1 MASQPGDQPVK
12 VVNVDCDRPEKEK
25 DSLYAAERKAVE
37 DLGGELVLLSAT
49 TEEEIIRACA
59 GARIILTEGL
69 FTPITRR
76 VLEALPDCWAVGR
89 YGIGVDN
96 IDVEAATD
104 CGIVVFNVAD
114 YCVEEVADHAAALV
128 LACARR
134 VVILD
139 RHVRAGG
146 WDKTP
151 LEHPLRRLG
160 RLTLGLVGFGN
171 IGRHMVP
178 RLQGFGMRILATDP
192 YVNPRLAAEAGVELT
207 SLERVLGESDL
218 VSLHT
223 FLTAGTRHLIG
234 APELRSDEALGVSG
248 QHQPGR
254 SGGRG
259 GADPGPEGRA
269 DRRRRFGRD
278 RGGAPGGRQPPQ
290 KPGQRRAHAPSG
302 IQLGGVWRGPSP
314 RRDRGPLL
322 PDPGILASLPL
333 QSVGQTQAGIQTQ
346 ALTRPGQGRRYQF
359 RCPPTQRCG

>member
-1 MASQPGDQPVK
+1 MASQQGDQPVR
-12 VVNVDCDRPEKEK
+12 VVNVDCDRPQKEK
-25 DSLYAAERKAVE
+25 DRLYAAERKTVE
-37 DLGGELVLLSAT
+37 DLGGELVLLSAQ
-49 TEEEIIRACA
+49 TEDEIIQACA

-76 VLEALPDCWAVGR
+76 VLESLPDCRAVGR

-146 WDKTP
+146 WDKPP
-151 LEHPLRRLG
+151 LEHPLRRVG
-160 RLTLGLVGFGN
+160 CLTLGLVGFGN

-192 YVNPRLAAEAGVELT
+192 YVDPRLAAEAGVELT
-207 SLERVLGESDL
+207 SLERVLGESDV

-234 APELRSDEALGVSG
+234 APELQMMKPSAFLVNTSRGGVVDEEALIEALKE
-248 QHQPGR
+248 R
-254 SGGRG
+254 RIG
-259 GADPGPEGRA
+259 GAGLDVTEEEPLGA
-269 DRRRRFGRD
+269 DSPLRSLDNVVLTPHQGSSSVESGEDLRRGVTEALSCMLQGYWPPFPFNRSVKPKYGFKRR
-278 RGGAPGGRQPPQ
+278 P
-290 KPGQRRAHAPSG
+290 
-302 IQLGGVWRGPSP
+302 
-314 RRDRGPLL
+314 
-322 PDPGILASLPL
+322 
-333 QSVGQTQAGIQTQ
+333 
-346 ALTRPGQGRRYQF
+346 
-359 RCPPTQRCG
+359 

>member
-1 MASQPGDQPVK
+1 MASQQGNQPVR
-12 VVNVDCDRPEKEK
+12 VVNVDCDRPQKEK
-25 DSLYAAERKAVE
+25 DRLYAAERKAVE
-37 DLGGELVLLSAT
+37 DLGGEMVLLSAQ

-76 VLEALPDCWAVGR
+76 VLESLPDCWAVGR

-146 WDKTP
+146 WDRPP
-151 LEHPLRRLG
+151 LGHPLRRIG

-192 YVNPRLAAEAGVELT
+192 YVDPRLAAEAGVELT
-207 SLERVLGESDL
+207 SLERVLGESDV

-234 APELRSDEALGVSG
+234 APELQMMKPSAFLVNTSRGGVVDEEALI
-248 QHQPGR
+248 QALKER
-254 SGGRG
+254 RIG
-259 GADPGPEGRA
+259 GAGLDVTEEEPLGPDSPLRSLDNVVLTPHQGSSSVESGE
-269 DRRRRFGRD
+269 DLRRGVTEALSCMIQGYLPPFVFNRSVKP
-278 RGGAPGGRQPPQ
+278 RGE
-290 KPGQRRAHAPSG
+290 
-302 IQLGGVWRGPSP
+302 LTP
-314 RRDRGPLL
+314 RP
-322 PDPGILASLPL
+322 A
-333 QSVGQTQAGIQTQ
+333 
-346 ALTRPGQGRRYQF
+346 
-359 RCPPTQRCG
+359 

>member
-12 VVNVDCDRPEKEK
+12 VVNVDCHRAEKERENH
-25 DSLYAAERKAVE
+25 YAAERKAVE
-37 DLGGELVLLSAT
+37 DLGGELVLLSAQ
-49 TEEEIIRACA
+49 TEEDIIRACA

-134 VVILD
+134 AVTLD

-146 WDKTP
+146 WDNPP
-151 LEHPLRRLG
+151 LEHPLRRLS

-171 IGRHMVP
+171 IGRRMVP

-192 YVNPRLAAEAGVELT
+192 YVDPRLAAEAGVELT
-207 SLERVLGESDL
+207 SLERVLRESDL
-218 VSLHT
+218 ISLHT
-223 FLTAGTRHLIG
+223 FLNAGSRHLIG
-234 APELRSDEALGVSG
+234 APELRLMKPSAFLVNTSRGGVVDEKALIQALKARRIGGAALDVTEQEPLAADSPLRSLDNAVITPHQGSSSVESVEDMRRGVTEALSCLLQGTW
-248 QHQPGR
+248 PPFPFNR
-254 SGGRG
+254 SV
-259 GADPGPEGRA
+259 
-269 DRRRRFGRD
+269 
-278 RGGAPGGRQPPQ
+278 Q
-290 KPGQRRAHAPSG
+290 
-302 IQLGGVWRGPSP
+302 P
-314 RRDRGPLL
+314 RRELKP
-322 PDPGILASLPL
+322 
-333 QSVGQTQAGIQTQ
+333 
-346 ALTRPGQGRRYQF
+346 RP
-359 RCPPTQRCG
+359 

>member
-1 MASQPGDQPVK
+1 MTSQQGDQPVR
-12 VVNVDCDRPEKEK
+12 VVNVDCDRPDEEKER
-25 DSLYAAERKAVE
+25 LYAPERKAVE
-37 DLGGELVLLSAT
+37 DLGGELILLSAQ

-69 FTPITRR
+69 FTPINRR
-76 VLEALPDCWAVGR
+76 VLESLPDCWAVGR

-128 LACARR
+128 LSCARR

-146 WDKTP
+146 WDKPP
-151 LEHPLRRLG
+151 LGHPLRRIS

-192 YVNPRLAAEAGVELT
+192 YVDPRLAAEAGVELT

-223 FLTAGTRHLIG
+223 FLAPGTRHLIG
-234 APELRSDEALGVSG
+234 APELGLMKPSAFLVNTSRGGVVDEEALIQALKERRIGGAGLDVTEEEPLGVDSPLRSLDNVVLTPHQGSSSVESG
-248 QHQPGR
+248 QDLRRGVTEALSCMIQGYLPPFVFNR
-254 SGGRG
+254 SVKPRG
-259 GADPGPEGRA
+259 E
-269 DRRRRFGRD
+269 F
-278 RGGAPGGRQPPQ
+278 
-290 KPGQRRAHAPSG
+290 KP
-302 IQLGGVWRGPSP
+302 
-314 RRDRGPLL
+314 
-322 PDPGILASLPL
+322 
-333 QSVGQTQAGIQTQ
+333 
-346 ALTRPGQGRRYQF
+346 RPA
-359 RCPPTQRCG
+359 

>member
-12 VVNVDCDRPEKEK
+12 VVNVDCDRTEKEK

-37 DLGGELVLLSAT
+37 DLGGELVLLSAQ
-49 TEEEIIRACA
+49 TEDEIVRACA

-146 WDKTP
+146 WDNPP
-151 LEHPLRRLG
+151 LEYPLRRLG

-171 IGRHMVP
+171 IGRRMVP

-192 YVNPRLAAEAGVELT
+192 YVDPRLAAEAGVELT
-207 SLERVLGESDL
+207 SLDRVLRESDL

-223 FLTAGTRHLIG
+223 FLNAGSRHLIG
-234 APELRSDEALGVSG
+234 APELRLMKPSAFLVNTSRGGVVDEEALI
-248 QHQPGR
+248 QALR
-254 SGGRG
+254 ERRIG
-259 GADPGPEGRA
+259 GAALDVTEQEPLGA
-269 DRRRRFGRD
+269 DSPLRNLDNAVLTPHQGSSSVESVEDMRRGVTEALSCLLQ
-278 RGGAPGGRQPPQ
+278 GTWPPFPFNRSVQ
-290 KPGQRRAHAPSG
+290 
-302 IQLGGVWRGPSP
+302 P
-314 RRDRGPLL
+314 RRELKP
-322 PDPGILASLPL
+322 
-333 QSVGQTQAGIQTQ
+333 
-346 ALTRPGQGRRYQF
+346 RPN
-359 RCPPTQRCG
+359 

>member
-12 VVNVDCDRPEKEK
+12 VVNVDCDRTEKEK
-25 DSLYAAERKAVE
+25 EELYSAEKEAVE
-37 DLGGELVLLSAT
+37 NLGGELVLLSAT

-128 LACARR
+128 VASARR

-139 RHVRAGG
+139 RHVRTGG
-146 WDKTP
+146 WNKPP
-151 LEHPLRRLG
+151 LEHPLRRISS
-160 RLTLGLVGFGN
+160 LTLGLVGFGN

-178 RLQGFGMRILATDP
+178 RLGGFGMRILATDP
-192 YVNPRLAAEAGVELT
+192 YVDPRLAAEAGVELT
-207 SLERVLGESDL
+207 SLERVLGESDV

-234 APELRSDEALGVSG
+234 ASELGLMKPSAFLVNTSRGGVVDEEALIGALKERRIGGAALDVTEEEPLGAQSPLRSLDNVVLTPHQGSSSVESGQDLRRGVTEALSSMIQGYW
-248 QHQPGR
+248 PPFPFNR
-254 SGGRG
+254 SV
-259 GADPGPEGRA
+259 
-269 DRRRRFGRD
+269 
-278 RGGAPGGRQPPQ
+278 
-290 KPGQRRAHAPSG
+290 KPKYEFK
-302 IQLGGVWRGPSP
+302 P
-314 RRDRGPLL
+314 RP
-322 PDPGILASLPL
+322 
-333 QSVGQTQAGIQTQ
+333 
-346 ALTRPGQGRRYQF
+346 
-359 RCPPTQRCG
+359 

>member
-1 MASQPGDQPVK
+1 MASQQGDQPVR
-12 VVNVDCDRPEKEK
+12 VVNVDCDRPQKEK
-25 DSLYAAERKAVE
+25 DRLYAAERKTVE
-37 DLGGELVLLSAT
+37 DLGGELVLLSAQ
-49 TEEEIIRACA
+49 TEEAIIQACA

-76 VLEALPDCWAVGR
+76 VLESLPDCRAVGR

-146 WDKTP
+146 WDKPP
-151 LEHPLRRLG
+151 LEHPLRRVG
-160 RLTLGLVGFGN
+160 CLTLGLVGFGN

-192 YVNPRLAAEAGVELT
+192 YVDPRLAAEAGVELT
-207 SLERVLGESDL
+207 SLERVLGESDV

-234 APELRSDEALGVSG
+234 APELQMMKPSAFLVNTSRGGVVDEEALIEALKE
-248 QHQPGR
+248 R
-254 SGGRG
+254 RIG
-259 GADPGPEGRA
+259 GAGLDVTEEEPLGA
-269 DRRRRFGRD
+269 DSPLRSLDNVVLTPHQGSSSVESGEDLRRGVTEALSCMLQGYWPPFPFNRSVKPKYEFKRR
-278 RGGAPGGRQPPQ
+278 P
-290 KPGQRRAHAPSG
+290 
-302 IQLGGVWRGPSP
+302 
-314 RRDRGPLL
+314 
-322 PDPGILASLPL
+322 
-333 QSVGQTQAGIQTQ
+333 
-346 ALTRPGQGRRYQF
+346 
-359 RCPPTQRCG
+359 

>member
-1 MASQPGDQPVK
+1 MASQSGDQPVR
-12 VVNVDCDRPEKEK
+12 VVNVDCDRTQKEK
-25 DSLYAAERKAVE
+25 DSLYAPERKAVE

-49 TEEEIIRACA
+49 TEEEIIQACA

-128 LACARR
+128 LTCARR
-134 VVILD
+134 VVVLD

-146 WDKTP
+146 WDKPP
-151 LEHPLRRLG
+151 LGHPLRRISQ
-160 RLTLGLVGFGN
+160 LTLGLVGFGN

-178 RLQGFGMRILATDP
+178 RLQGFGMRILAADP
-192 YVNPRLAAEAGVELT
+192 YVDPRLAADAGVELT
-207 SLERVLGESDL
+207 SLERVLGDSDV

-234 APELRSDEALGVSG
+234 APELGLMKPSAFLVNTSRGGVVDEEALI
-248 QHQPGR
+248 QALKEAR
-254 SGGRG
+254 IG
-259 GADPGPEGRA
+259 GAALDVTEEEPLGA
-269 DRRRRFGRD
+269 DSPLRSLDNVVLTPHQGSSSVESGEDLRRGLTEALSSMIQ
-278 RGGAPGGRQPPQ
+278 GYWPPFPFNRSV
-290 KPGQRRAHAPSG
+290 KPKREFK
-302 IQLGGVWRGPSP
+302 P
-314 RRDRGPLL
+314 RP
-322 PDPGILASLPL
+322 
-333 QSVGQTQAGIQTQ
+333 
-346 ALTRPGQGRRYQF
+346 
-359 RCPPTQRCG
+359 

>member
-1 MASQPGDQPVK
+1 MASQQGNQPVR
-12 VVNVDCDRPEKEK
+12 VVNVDCDRPQKEK
-25 DSLYAAERKAVE
+25 DRLYAAERKTVE
-37 DLGGELVLLSAT
+37 DLGGELVLLSAQ
-49 TEEEIIRACA
+49 TEEEIIQACA

-69 FTPITRR
+69 FTPVTRR
-76 VLEALPDCWAVGR
+76 VLESLPDCRAVGR

-146 WDKTP
+146 WDKPP
-151 LEHPLRRLG
+151 LEHPLRRVG
-160 RLTLGLVGFGN
+160 CLTLGLVGFGN

-192 YVNPRLAAEAGVELT
+192 YVDPRLAAEAGVELT
-207 SLERVLGESDL
+207 SLERVLGESDV

-234 APELRSDEALGVSG
+234 APELQMMKPSAFLVNTSRGGVVDEEALI
-248 QHQPGR
+248 QALQER
-254 SGGRG
+254 RIG
-259 GADPGPEGRA
+259 GAGLDVTEEEPLGA
-269 DRRRRFGRD
+269 DSPLRSLDNVVLTPHQGSSSVESGEDLRRGVTEALSCMLQ
-278 RGGAPGGRQPPQ
+278 GYWPPFPFNRSV
-290 KPGQRRAHAPSG
+290 KPKYEFK
-302 IQLGGVWRGPSP
+302 P
-314 RRDRGPLL
+314 RP
-322 PDPGILASLPL
+322 
-333 QSVGQTQAGIQTQ
+333 
-346 ALTRPGQGRRYQF
+346 
-359 RCPPTQRCG
+359 